1 MKKLS
6 EVSKRLDAILKVCFW
21 VIVVSCAI
29 VTVVFSAFALIPAL
43 TEQITGTWS
52 VTLGN
57 VELVLAET
65 MNENISFLRA
75 EAITNVLVVAISAA
89 FFCYGI
95 KILRKILGCMS
106 ECRPFDGTVSCN
118 MKKLGNLIVL
128 ASVVLNVAG
137 CVGAALIYKACNLTE
152 LLLSDTI
159 VAVNTD
165 FYLVDAKT
173 LFLGV
178 LVILLSYVFK
188 YGEELQQQADETL

>member
-6 EVSKRLDAILKVCFW
+6 DVSRRLDGILKVCFW
-21 VIVVSCAI
+21 VIAVTCAI
-29 VTVVFSAFALIPAL
+29 VVVVFGAFALIPAL
-43 TEQITGTWS
+43 TEQITDTWS
-52 VTLGN
+52 LTLGN
-57 VELVLAET
+57 VELVLAEA

-75 EAITNVLVVAISAA
+75 EAFMNVVVVAVSAA

-106 ECRPFDGTVSCN
+106 EGRPFDGTVSCN
-118 MKKLGNLIVL
+118 LKKMGNLLVV
-128 ASVVLNVAG
+128 ASVVLNVVG
-137 CVGAALIYKACNLTE
+137 CVGCALVYKACNLTE
-152 LLLSDTI
+152 LLISDTI

-165 FYLVDAKT
+165 FYLVDAKV